1 MKVILARFLCCI
13 RVFVSDNMQIGNNFF
28 FASLVGFRKCLPLV
42 FVMACWL
49 ESGFRHDVFGVEH
62 ANIFSNKAYLDT
74 KKRGITRAPTD
85 RWTKCRTSV
94 NVSVD
99 FLIYIGWIP

>member
-1 MKVILARFLCCI
+1 M
-13 RVFVSDNMQIGNNFF
+13 SDNMQIGNNFF

-49 ESGFRHDVFGVEH
+49 ESGFRHDVVRCRTCKHIFKQ
-62 ANIFSNKAYLDT
+62 NIFGH